1 MVGEF
6 MGLGFRDVS
15 TQDMAPFKSCERAG
29 TWLVL
34 ARKLDFRCCAWGL
47 GLKTS
52 VLGPR
57 KPGFRLL
64 HSRPEQ
70 AIGAFAC
77 RLSTFTVE

>member
-15 TQDMAPFKSCERAG
+15 TQDLAPFKSCERAG

-34 ARKLDFRCCAWGL
+34 ARKLDFRFCAWGL

-57 KPGFRLL
+57 KP
-64 HSRPEQ
+64 RPEQ

-77 RLSTFTVE
+77 RLSTFTVECIG